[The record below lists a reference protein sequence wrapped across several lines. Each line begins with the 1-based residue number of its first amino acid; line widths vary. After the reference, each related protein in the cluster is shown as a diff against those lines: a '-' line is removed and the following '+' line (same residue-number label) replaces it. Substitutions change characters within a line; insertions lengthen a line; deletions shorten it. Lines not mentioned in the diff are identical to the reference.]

1 MTDLSPL
8 AALQWQIA
16 AGADEVVGTEPGLQ
30 NWPPP
35 ASRAAP
41 AQAASLR
48 AAPAVARS
56 TPPTPTP
63 VAFSGLNPAPQVQ
76 AADLDALRAELAA
89 FNGCPLKATATNLVF
104 SDGNPAAR
112 IMLIGEAPGADEDR
126 QGKPFV
132 GVSGQLLDRMLAT
145 IGLDRTQVFITNVI
159 YWRPPGNR
167 SPTEAELAA
176 CWPFCARTISLLKP
190 EIIVLLGGVAAKT
203 VLRTTDGITRLRG
216 RWQSYQPENP
226 ALPPIPALPV
236 YHPAYLLRQPQ
247 AKRQA
252 WQDLLQIKLRLT
264 QANALKTQPFTE

>member
-1 MTDLSPL
+1 MTELSPL

-16 AGADEVVGTEPGLQ
+16 AGADEAVGVTPGLQ

-35 ASRAAP
+35 AARAPTARPAPSIVRTAAAP
-41 AQAASLR
+41 PPPAAT
-48 AAPAVARS
+48 
-56 TPPTPTP
+56 TP
-63 VAFSGLNPAPQVQ
+63 AFSGLSAAPQVQ

-89 FNGCPLKATATNLVF
+89 FTGCPLKATATNLVF

-132 GVSGQLLDRMLAT
+132 GVSGQLLDRMLAA

-190 EIIVLLGGVAAKT
+190 EMLVLLGGVAAKT
-203 VLRTTDGITRLRG
+203 VLRTAEGITRLRG
-216 RWQSYQPENP
+216 RWQSYQPES
-226 ALPPIPALPV
+226 ADLPPIPTLPI

-252 WQDLLQIKLRLT
+252 WQDMLQIKLRLT
-264 QANALKTQPFTE
+264 QANALNKK

>member
-1 MTDLSPL
+1 MNDLSPL

-16 AGADEVVGTEPGLQ
+16 AGADEAVGMKAGLQ
-30 NWPPP
+30 HWPQSAPARPARATTALATP
-35 ASRAAP
+35 ASAAP
-41 AQAASLR
+41 VAAR
-48 AAPAVARS
+48 PAPMMAAP
-56 TPPTPTP
+56 
-63 VAFSGLNPAPQVQ
+63 AFSGLSPAPQVQ
-76 AADLDALRAELAA
+76 ATDLDALRAELAA

-132 GVSGQLLDRMLAT
+132 GVSGQLLDRMLGA

-176 CWPFCARTISLLKP
+176 CWPFCARTIRLLKP
-190 EIIVLLGGVAAKT
+190 DIIVLLGGVAAKT
-203 VLRTTDGITRLRG
+203 VLRTAEGITRLRG
-216 RWQSYQPENP
+216 RWQSYQPEDADLP
-226 ALPPIPALPV
+226 AIPTLPV

-252 WQDLLQIKLRLT
+252 WQDMLQIKLRLT
-264 QANALKTQPFTE
+264 QANALK